1 MLLNSLLLLLIYI
14 TIHALGQTE
23 HRSLSA
29 RLLPVGIPHA
39 APSVRPSV
47 RPSKSAVSRPQIN
60 LSFFPYDSW
69 RQRRRRCSRQARVRT
84 GRDRRLRSVYGL

>member
-14 TIHALGQTE
+14 AIHAIGQTE

-39 APSVRPSV
+39 APSV